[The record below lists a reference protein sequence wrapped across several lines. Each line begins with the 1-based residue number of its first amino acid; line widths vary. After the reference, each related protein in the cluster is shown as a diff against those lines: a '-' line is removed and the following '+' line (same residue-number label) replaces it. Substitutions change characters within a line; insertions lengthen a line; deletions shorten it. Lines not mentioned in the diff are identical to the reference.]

1 MTRKGIH
8 RKGGGAYDGL
18 RNRNGSPWYPRT
30 ADRVRRLCCRA
41 AYLSGQKV
49 RKCPPC
55 LPTGWAVPIRAINPM

>member
-30 ADRVRRLCCRA
+30 ADRVRRLT
-41 AYLSGQKV
+41 LSDTQDGRCPLGQ
-49 RKCPPC
+49 
-55 LPTGWAVPIRAINPM
+55 

>member
-41 AYLSGQKV
+41 AYLSGQK
-49 RKCPPC
+49 K
-55 LPTGWAVPIRAINPM
+55 A